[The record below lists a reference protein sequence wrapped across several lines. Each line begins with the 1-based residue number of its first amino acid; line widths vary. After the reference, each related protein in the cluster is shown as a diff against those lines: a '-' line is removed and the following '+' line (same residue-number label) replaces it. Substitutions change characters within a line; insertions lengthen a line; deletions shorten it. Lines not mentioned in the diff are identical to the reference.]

1 MTQPTF
7 LFIGPDKT
15 GSSWIYEYL
24 DAHPQ
29 CFVPEAK
36 DLYFFDREYAR
47 GLKWYEKFFAPA
59 TPEQTAVG
67 ELSHDYILSD
77 EVADRI
83 RRDFAGIK
91 LVSVIRNPIDRT
103 YSHYL
108 YLRRSGLTQGSFQEA
123 LQAFPELI
131 ENSRYSVMLQRY
143 RDRFPDEQLCFLMFD
158 DLRRR
163 PQVFANQLTDFL
175 GIERMDAENIGV
187 VRPASR
193 ARSYHL
199 ARLMKIGAA
208 AARKLGLQNLV
219 GRLKHGALG
228 QSLYVPIDKSER
240 ERLSAE
246 DRAILEERFAE
257 EFLWIEG
264 FTGVDMSAPAAA
276 SVQAGPA
283 PQEMAAEPEEVKAR

>member
-1 MTQPTF
+1 MTRPTF

-36 DLYFFDREYAR
+36 DLYFFDREYSR
-47 GLKWYEKFFAPA
+47 GLKWYERFFEPA
-59 TPEQTAVG
+59 TLEQIAVG
-67 ELSHDYILSD
+67 ELSHDYILSN
-77 EVADRI
+77 EAADRI
-83 RRDFAGIK
+83 RKDFPDIK
-91 LVSVIRNPIDRT
+91 LIAVIRNPIDRT

-108 YLRRSGLTQGSFQEA
+108 YLRRSGMTQGSFADA
-123 LQAFPELI
+123 LANFPDLLD
-131 ENSRYSVMLQRY
+131 NSRYSVMLQRY
-143 RDRFPDEQLCFLMFD
+143 RDRFPEEQLCFLMFD

-175 GIERMDAENIGV
+175 GIERMGAENIGI

-208 AARKLGLQNLV
+208 TARKLGLQNLV
-219 GRLKHGALG
+219 GRVKHGALG

-240 ERLSAE
+240 ETLSAE
-246 DRAILEERFAE
+246 DRAMLAEVFAE
-257 EFLWIEG
+257 EFRWIEG
-264 FTGVDMSAPAAA
+264 FTGVDLVAPAAEPGRTG
-276 SVQAGPA
+276 QGDTAGT
-283 PQEMAAEPEEVKAR
+283 EKAGIR

>member
-1 MTQPTF
+1 MTRPTF

-36 DLYFFDREYAR
+36 DLYFFDREYHR
-47 GLKWYEKFFAPA
+47 GLQWYGKFFAPA
-59 TPEQTAVG
+59 GPEQTAVG

-77 EVADRI
+77 QVADRI
-83 RRDFAGIK
+83 RADLPEVK
-91 LVSVIRNPIDRT
+91 LVSAIRNPIDRT

-108 YLRRSGLTQGSFQEA
+108 YLKRSGLTQAPFAEA
-123 LQAFPELI
+123 LETFPELV

-143 RDRFPDEQLCFLMFD
+143 RDRFPDDQLCFLIFE
-158 DLRRR
+158 DLRHR
-163 PQVFANQLTDFL
+163 PQVFADQLTDFL
-175 GIERMDAENIGV
+175 GIDHMPAEDIGV

-208 AARKLGLQNLV
+208 GARKLGLQNMV

-228 QSLYVPIDKSER
+228 ESLYVPIDKSER
-240 ERLSAE
+240 EKISAG
-246 DRAILEERFAE
+246 DRATLEKIFAE
-257 EFLWIEG
+257 EFRWIRE
-264 FTGVDMSAPAAA
+264 FTGVDLKNSAPAPTPEPAT
-276 SVQAGPA
+276 SA
-283 PQEMAAEPEEVKAR
+283 PQGAA

>member
-36 DLYFFDREYAR
+36 DLYFFDREYSR

-59 TPEQTAVG
+59 TSGQTAVG

-83 RRDFAGIK
+83 RRDLPDVK
-91 LVSVIRNPIDRT
+91 LISVIRNPIDRT

-108 YLRRSGLTQGSFQEA
+108 YLRRSGLTQDSFSDA
-123 LQAFPELI
+123 LTKFPDLV

-158 DLRRR
+158 DLKRR
-163 PQVFANQLTDFL
+163 PQVFGNQLTDFL

-199 ARLMKIGAA
+199 ARLMKVGAA
-208 AARKLGLQNLV
+208 VARKLGLQNLV
-219 GRLKHGALG
+219 GRVKHGALG

-246 DRAILEERFAE
+246 DRAVLEEIFAE
-257 EFLWIEG
+257 EFRWLQA
-264 FTGVDMSAPAAA
+264 FTGIDMATRAVPARPDTARQET
-276 SVQAGPA
+276 VAGT
-283 PQEMAAEPEEVKAR
+283 EEIEAR

>member
-1 MTQPTF
+1 MTLPTF

-36 DLYFFDREYAR
+36 DLYFFDREYSR

-59 TPEQTAVG
+59 RPDHVAVG

-83 RRDFAGIK
+83 RADLPGVK
-91 LVSVIRNPIDRT
+91 LISVIRNPVERT

-108 YLRRSGLTQGSFQEA
+108 YLQRSGMTQGSFSEA
-123 LQAFPELI
+123 LTRFPDLI

-143 RDRFPDEQLCFLMFD
+143 RDRFPEEQLCFLMFD
-158 DLRRR
+158 DLKRQ
-163 PQVFANQLTDFL
+163 PQVFADQLADFL
-175 GIERMDAENIGV
+175 GIERMNAEDIGI

-219 GRLKHGALG
+219 GRVKHGALG

-246 DRAILEERFAE
+246 DRATLEQAFAA
-257 EFLWIEG
+257 EFRWIES
-264 FTGVDMSAPAAA
+264 FTGVTLA
-276 SVQAGPA
+276 SPVAV
-283 PQEMAAEPEEVKAR
+283 PQDQMRQDISTGSGKADAK

>member
-36 DLYFFDREYAR
+36 DLYFFDREYSR
-47 GLKWYEKFFAPA
+47 GLKWYERFFAPA
-59 TPEQTAVG
+59 TSEQTAVG

-83 RRDFAGIK
+83 REDLPGVK
-91 LVSVIRNPIDRT
+91 LISVIRNPIERT

-108 YLRRSGLTQGSFQEA
+108 YLRRSGLTQDSFSDA
-123 LQAFPELI
+123 LAKFPDLV
-131 ENSRYSVMLQRY
+131 ENSRYSVMLERY

-158 DLRRR
+158 DLKRR
-163 PQVFANQLTDFL
+163 PQVFGNQLTDFL
-175 GIERMDAENIGV
+175 EIERMDAENIGV

-199 ARLMKIGAA
+199 ARLMKLGAA
-208 AARKLGLQNLV
+208 AARRLGLQNLV
-219 GRLKHGALG
+219 GRVKHGALG
-228 QSLYVPIDKSER
+228 QALYVPIDKSER

-246 DRAILEERFAE
+246 ERAVLEEVFAD
-257 EFLWIEG
+257 EFRWLKA
-264 FTGVDMSAPAAA
+264 FTGVDIATRAVPENADE
-276 SVQAGPA
+276 VQSESLPGT
-283 PQEMAAEPEEVKAR
+283 EKIKVR